1 MNGERGM
8 MIENVVKSRL
18 QRGELA
24 LGAWLNLPSLAVAR
38 LMARQGFHW
47 LTVDAEH
54 GAQHPGLI
62 AEMVATIAD
71 SGVCAPLVRL
81 PTNSVEWYK
90 WALDA
95 GAFGVVVPMVNNRE
109 DAERAVS
116 WSRYPPEGMRSIG
129 GAFAHYAWGAANRAD
144 YAAAVNR
151 ELLVI
156 VQIESAQ
163 ALANLDEILSVP
175 GIDVAFVGPN
185 DLHAQLGLAP
195 RSESDEPAFVAALE
209 RIKAAA
215 RRYNLA
221 LGIYSSDGVAAAQR
235 VREGFQMVSITS
247 DVASLTAGALHNLTD
262 AGQVPGTAH
271 GTGE

>member
-1 MNGERGM
+1 

-18 QRGELA
+18 QRGEAA
-24 LGAWLNLPSLAVAR
+24 LGAWLNLASLSSAR
-38 LMARQGFHW
+38 LMARLGFQW
-47 LTVDAEH
+47 LTIDAEH

-62 AEMVATIAD
+62 ADMVATIAD
-71 SGVCAPLVRL
+71 AGVCAPFVRI

-95 GAFGVVVPMVNNRE
+95 GAFGIVVPMVNRRE

-116 WSRYPPEGMRSIG
+116 WSRYPPEGTRSIG
-129 GAFAHYAWGAANRAD
+129 GAFAHYAWGAANRAE
-144 YAAAVNR
+144 YVAAINR

-163 ALANLDEILSVP
+163 ALANLDDIMSVP

-195 RSESDEPAFVAALE
+195 RSESDEPAFVEALA

-215 RRYNLA
+215 QRYHLA

-235 VREGFQMVSITS
+235 IREGFQLISITS
-247 DVASLTAGALHNLTD
+247 DVASLTAGALENLAN
-262 AGQVPGTAH
+262 AGQQQANTAA
-271 GTGE
+271 E